1 MYEIGQKVSWKI
13 NQFNMSGAVLQDMG
27 ETVKVMT
34 HFRNNCPTF
43 VEVEVKKGLL
53 TKI

>member
-1 MYEIGQKVSWKI
+1 MFEIGQKVKWTIGK
-13 NQFNMSGAVLQDMG
+13 FNMSGAVLKDTG
-27 ETVKVMT
+27 KTVKVMT

-43 VEVEVKKGLL
+43 LEVELERGLL